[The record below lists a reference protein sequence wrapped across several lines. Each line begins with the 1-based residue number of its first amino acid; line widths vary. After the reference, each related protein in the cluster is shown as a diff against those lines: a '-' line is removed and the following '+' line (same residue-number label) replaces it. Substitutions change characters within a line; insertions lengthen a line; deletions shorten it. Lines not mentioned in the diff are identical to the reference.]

1 MSDIVSLVVASTG
14 EKIAEF
20 TSFSIQQDFLTPCA
34 GWSLET
40 GDAATIARIRRSL
53 RPGTFV
59 QLVVNGAPHI
69 TGPAGKFGI
78 KGLTGMS
85 VAGRDALGVAV
96 DACLDPT
103 LVFTPGTTMGDVFQ
117 AIFTPLGFDRLSTT
131 DIFNRRA
138 MSGINPAKAG
148 SKVIQAASTVP
159 NETIDTNTGA
169 AIATGTF
176 TTVPAVTEL
185 FDPTAPKSIKTLPI
199 DQFKPTAGE
208 GTFEFWS
215 RLIKRFGLWTWCSGD
230 GKTLIVDAPDFDQ
243 APSYSIVRRI
253 DGVGNNVEKD
263 GGELEL
269 DGEEQPSVIIATGSG
284 GGGFRDHATLKVAM
298 VNELTGCDSSGGI
311 LPAVQATINRFPGIH
326 VLPIRPRLLPLAAGF
341 SYEHSRPR
349 FLHDD
354 ESRNQGQLEAFVQRA
369 MAEHQKR
376 AVTLKYTLT
385 GLSQNGTAFVCNTI
399 AHVQD
404 EVAGVEGRFWV
415 MAREL
420 AGGRP
425 GGTHT
430 TLTLI
435 PPGCLDLIA

>member
-1 MSDIVSLVVASTG
+1 
-14 EKIAEF
+14 
-20 TSFSIQQDFLTPCA
+20 
-34 GWSLET
+34 
-40 GDAATIARIRRSL
+40 
-53 RPGTFV
+53 
-59 QLVVNGAPHI
+59 
-69 TGPAGKFGI
+69 
-78 KGLTGMS
+78 
-85 VAGRDALGVAV
+85 
-96 DACLDPT
+96 
-103 LVFTPGTTMGDVFQ
+103 
-117 AIFTPLGFDRLSTT
+117 
-131 DIFNRRA
+131 
-138 MSGINPAKAG
+138 
-148 SKVIQAASTVP
+148 
-159 NETIDTNTGA
+159 
-169 AIATGTF
+169 
-176 TTVPAVTEL
+176 
-185 FDPTAPKSIKTLPI
+185 
-199 DQFKPTAGE
+199 
-208 GTFEFWS
+208 
-215 RLIKRFGLWTWCSGD
+215 
-230 GKTLIVDAPDFDQ
+230 
-243 APSYSIVRRI
+243 
-253 DGVGNNVEKD
+253 
-263 GGELEL
+263 
-269 DGEEQPSVIIATGSG
+269 
-284 GGGFRDHATLKVAM
+284 M